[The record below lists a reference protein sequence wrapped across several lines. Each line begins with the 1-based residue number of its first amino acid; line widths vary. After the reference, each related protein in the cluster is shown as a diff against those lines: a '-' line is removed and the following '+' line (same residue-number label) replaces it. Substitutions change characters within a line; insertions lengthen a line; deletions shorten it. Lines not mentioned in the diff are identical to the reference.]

1 MDRLFATSLTTTWS
15 YADADVEFG
24 AIFRSVRTTLLE
36 AFAEHDSLSVQHTL
50 YAMGRLVLDNIDAVN
65 SISLEMPNRHHL
77 PIDLTRLGLD
87 NRNEVFVATEEPHGL
102 IKATLSR

>member
-1 MDRLFATSLTTTWS
+1 MRLSAETS
-15 YADADVEFG
+15 ADVEFG
-24 AIFRSVRTTLLE
+24 AMFRTIRTTLLE

-50 YAMGRLVLDNIDAVN
+50 YAMGRMVLDSIDAVE

-77 PIDLTRLGLD
+77 PIDLTRLGLE